1 MLYVYLAYALS
12 FVIMGFAMAFQSFS
26 YFRVLPRVPLLLLAG
41 FGITHGMFELQ
52 RMLQIIEMRGIANA
66 SPVPID
72 YASMFLL
79 PISFMLLFAFAI
91 ELLIH
96 EEFIARYWRA
106 SYFLAPLLLGSL
118 VIFPAWSKF
127 QTIGHWPLRLEVAT
141 RYFLAF
147 PSGTLSSYALLKIA
161 GRIPVHERFQFRVA
175 MYAAAVVLLIYG
187 IVAGLLVF
195 NPTGFE
201 GFPEHGIS
209 TAPILLG
216 IRTLAAASL
225 TLVISYAFIIELA
238 NVESRIRTLRD
249 EFSSALTHDIANILA
264 AIRMSSDAIHFVDE
278 LSNSKLGET
287 TQRLMR
293 TIDSNTRLLESL
305 ISDLFDLSLIEL
317 HRLSLDRKRGD
328 LCQVINEICEQMR
341 PTLDKR
347 SMVLLMPETELL
359 ANFDGQRVGQMLI
372 NLLSNAVKC
381 SFLNS
386 EVIVSAYDSGQNVK
400 VTVTST
406 GPAIEKTEASQLF
419 TRYYRS
425 KRTSGQKGAGLGL
438 FIVKELAEAH
448 GGTVFVESHKSGK
461 TAFGFIIPKN
471 GSKAEAVEGDFTA
484 LRDHQSEENAQG
496 IPRHH

>member
-1 MLYVYLAYALS
+1 MLYVYLAYGLS

-79 PISFMLLFAFAI
+79 PISFMFLFAFAI

-127 QTIGHWPLRLEVAT
+127 QTVGDWPLRLEVAT

-161 GRIPVHERFQFRVA
+161 GRIPVHERFRFKVA
-175 MYAAAVVLLIYG
+175 MYASAVVLLIYG

-209 TAPILLG
+209 TAPSSERDKVSCRKPKNWAGEASGCKSEFPAMDKVLHASIGRLTGG
-216 IRTLAAASL
+216 ISPVA
-225 TLVISYAFIIELA
+225 
-238 NVESRIRTLRD
+238 
-249 EFSSALTHDIANILA
+249 
-264 AIRMSSDAIHFVDE
+264 
-278 LSNSKLGET
+278 
-287 TQRLMR
+287 
-293 TIDSNTRLLESL
+293 
-305 ISDLFDLSLIEL
+305 LSLAYTDWISAS
-317 HRLSLDRKRGD
+317 HCVAGQAARACPRG
-328 LCQVINEICEQMR
+328 R
-341 PTLDKR
+341 
-347 SMVLLMPETELL
+347 
-359 ANFDGQRVGQMLI
+359 G
-372 NLLSNAVKC
+372 
-381 SFLNS
+381 
-386 EVIVSAYDSGQNVK
+386 
-400 VTVTST
+400 
-406 GPAIEKTEASQLF
+406 
-419 TRYYRS
+419 
-425 KRTSGQKGAGLGL
+425 
-438 FIVKELAEAH
+438 
-448 GGTVFVESHKSGK
+448 
-461 TAFGFIIPKN
+461 
-471 GSKAEAVEGDFTA
+471 
-484 LRDHQSEENAQG
+484 
-496 IPRHH
+496 